1 MSPPRWCHYPRL
13 VRKGLILRAN
23 SQNYI
28 RLPGASP
35 LRSSSPPASHGSRAQ
50 AHRASRTA
58 NPDETV
64 RQPRL
69 PYLIPLTHPQPVSP
83 LQQQRPLVGDGGR
96 LGDVWIEGDKFCFVP
111 AETPLHRLRRH
122 RRIRRNPMNGEAAAE
137 AAETRRFPVY
147 GVSAYTPMC
156 PEGTEG
162 VFPSRPILVETLF
175 HQNRSSSMSATS
187 VSSSVRFLRKR
198 IV

>member
-35 LRSSSPPASHGSRAQ
+35 LRGSSPPASHGSRAQ

-69 PYLIPLTHPQPVSP
+69 PYLTPLTHPQPVSP
-83 LQQQRPLVGDGGR
+83 LQQQRPLVGDGDKISEVLRAGISFYLCAPPLL
-96 LGDVWIEGDKFCFVP
+96 LGEGKGVRAYRGQKLVVFCD
-111 AETPLHRLRRH
+111 L
-122 RRIRRNPMNGEAAAE
+122 
-137 AAETRRFPVY
+137 
-147 GVSAYTPMC
+147 VS
-156 PEGTEG
+156 E
-162 VFPSRPILVETLF
+162 PI
-175 HQNRSSSMSATS
+175 TS
-187 VSSSVRFLRKR
+187 FW
-198 IV
+198 